1 MLACLWSHTEHGIR
15 VHDYWLDKSKRS
27 LVYAYGQVDR
37 APKQVPF
44 LYSCTINY
52 RCRLVNWDIYKLN
65 WHPLYAFWLILY
77 IIKGLEIPKPLCF
90 CRVSLFKFLNL
101 IDEIFGYLFVS
112 EWKFNV
118 FTPQYN
124 SKPGFF
130 PLMVKE
136 VIEEE
141 SYCSVHNAGFPNSYF
156 CLRMCV
162 PKKNH
167 IASTC
172 RTIPFYEL
180 FLGQHICATPLQ
192 ITKKQWKC
200 AK

>member
-65 WHPLYAFWLILY
+65 WHPLYAFWFIEY
-77 IIKGLEIPKPLCF
+77 ITKGLEIPKPLCF
-90 CRVSLFKFLNL
+90 WTPSL
-101 IDEIFGYLFVS
+101 
-112 EWKFNV
+112 FNV

-136 VIEEE
+136 MIEEE

-167 IASTC
+167 VASTC